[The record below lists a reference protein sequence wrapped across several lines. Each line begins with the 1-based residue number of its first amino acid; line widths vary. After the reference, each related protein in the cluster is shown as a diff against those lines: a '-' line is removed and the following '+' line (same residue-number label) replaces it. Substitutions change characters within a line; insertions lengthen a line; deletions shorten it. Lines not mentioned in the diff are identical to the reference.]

1 MSNVDLFGLEA
12 CREQEAAIRAE
23 EAQNTPITLTRE
35 QYNIFTGNCHS
46 VDRCTAMIRGMVAD
60 HNIPLDLTI
69 MEDAEFI
76 ERNEMDLFMVGDRNW
91 DDYQERDANSTDWVV
106 GFTPF
111 EIIVESINDAIHT
124 LVILR
129 NLMAQDIQ
137 PWNLSRNRLDT
148 EYFIED

>member
-46 VDRCTAMIRGMVAD
+46 VDRCTAMIRGMVED
-60 HNIPLDLTI
+60 RNIPLDMSI
-69 MEDAEFI
+69 IEDKDFI
-76 ERNEMDLFMVGDRNW
+76 QKYKIDLFMIGDCYF
-91 DDYQERDANSTDWVV
+91 DDYQERNADFGHWVV

-111 EIIVESINDAIHT
+111 EIMVENFDDAIHT